1 MSLEV
6 NALGQHVGFPV
17 DGWKPPP
24 RPPLAIMEG
33 RTCRVEPLDVARHA
47 AVLHAANL
55 LDADGRNWTY
65 LPYGPF
71 ATLDEYTAWVTS
83 IARKDDPQFHAIV
96 VTGSENGV
104 RPLFPVECEKK
115 GSDPVFPVAV
125 GVASYLRIDPAAGSI
140 EVGHINYS
148 PRLQRTV
155 ASTEAM
161 YLMMRRAFELGYR
174 RYEWK
179 CNALN
184 APSRAAA
191 QRLGFSYEGVF
202 RQATVVK
209 GRNRDTAWYAMID
222 REWPAIDRAF
232 QRWLDPSNF
241 DAEGRQRTSLADLTG
256 PILVSRG

>member
-1 MSLEV
+1 MTHEV
-6 NALGQHVGFPV
+6 NALGQAVGFRV
-17 DGWKPPP
+17 EGWAPPP
-24 RPPLAIMEG
+24 VPPLVPMAG

-47 AVLHAANL
+47 ADLHEANML
-55 LDADGRNWTY
+55 GEDGRNWAY

-71 ATLDEYTAWVTS
+71 ATADDYHAWLKGVAS
-83 IARKDDPQFHAIV
+83 KSDPQFHTIV
-96 VTGSENGV
+96 DLATGT
-104 RPLFPVECEKK
+104 P
-115 GSDPVFPVAV
+115 A
-125 GVASYLRIDPAAGSI
+125 GVASYLRIDPEAGSI
-140 EVGHINYS
+140 EVGHIKYS
-148 PRLQRTV
+148 PRLQRSI
-155 ASTEAM
+155 AATEAM

-191 QRLGFSYEGVF
+191 QRLGFSYEGIF
-202 RQATVVK
+202 RQARVDK

-241 DAEGRQRTSLADLTG
+241 DAEGRQRTSLSALTA